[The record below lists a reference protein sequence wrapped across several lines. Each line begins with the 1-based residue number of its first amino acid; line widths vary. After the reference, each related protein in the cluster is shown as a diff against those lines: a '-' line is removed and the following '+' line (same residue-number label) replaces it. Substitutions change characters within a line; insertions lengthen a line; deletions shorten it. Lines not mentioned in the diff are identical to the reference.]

1 MEVEIMIIPN
11 KYLNKIIKWAKWQ
24 LCATMGGYPT
34 IYGHDH
40 VLAPVHMSLLFSHEN
55 NESNGLFIIP
65 NTFFVLFIFC
75 YWSSLHQVIKL

>member
-1 MEVEIMIIPN
+1 MIIPN
-11 KYLNKIIKWAKWQ
+11 KYLNKIIKWANWQ
-24 LCATMGGYPT
+24 LRATMGGYPT

-65 NTFFVLFIFC
+65 NTFLSYSFFC
-75 YWSSLHQVIKL
+75 YWNSLHQVIKL